1 LFEPRKVFVLLA
13 TYNGAEFLSD
23 QIQSIQG
30 QTISNW
36 TLLVRDDGSVDNT
49 RDVLEKLAAK
59 DNRIRWIHDTRGG
72 LGAAGNFGELMRVAL
87 VEDAEAIFFSDQDDV
102 WLSTKM
108 REQIDVLDKMEELHG
123 RDTPMLV
130 YSDLEVVDRWL
141 QPIHHSFMRYQDLTH
156 EAQSPVQV
164 LLTQNF
170 VTGCATV
177 INRSLLKLAVPLPAD
192 VVMHDWWLALCAAVC
207 GQIGYLPNSTLRYRQ
222 HESNQIGAQRFLAM
236 MNPSSPRTRRW
247 WKEGGRRLFKSIEQA
262 RLLSERIV
270 SREIPCSR
278 EALSLLKRF
287 AACAQEGRL
296 RRLWTV
302 SQLGLRRQGV
312 LRQLLLYWRLLVSSR
327 KAATDQG
334 WKH

>member
-1 LFEPRKVFVLLA
+1 LA

-23 QIQSIQG
+23 QIQSIQE

-49 RDVLEKLAAK
+49 RDVLDKLAAK
-59 DNRIRWIHDTRGG
+59 DKRIRCIHDTRGC
-72 LGAAGNFGELMRVAL
+72 LGAAKNFGELMRVACIK
-87 VEDAEAIFFSDQDDV
+87 DAEIIFFSDQDDV

-108 REQIDVLDKMEELHG
+108 VEQINALDNMEASYG
-123 RDTPMLV
+123 RDTPILV

-141 QPIHHSFMRYQDLTH
+141 QPIHHSFMRYQGLTH
-156 EAQSPVQV
+156 EAQCPARV

-170 VTGCATV
+170 VTGCAAV
-177 INRSLLKLAVPLPAD
+177 INDSLLKLAVPLPD
-192 VVMHDWWLALCAAVC
+192 GVVMHDWWLALCAAAC

-222 HESNQIGAQRFLAM
+222 HESNQIGAQRILAM

-262 RLLSERIV
+262 GLLSERIV
-270 SREIPCSR
+270 SREVPCSG
-278 EALSLLKRF
+278 ETLSLLQRY
-287 AACAQEGRL
+287 AACAREGRL

-302 SQLGLRRQGV
+302 SQLGVRRQGP
-312 LRQLLLYWRLLVSSR
+312 LRRLLLYWRLLVSSR
-327 KAATDQG
+327 GTATD
-334 WKH
+334 

>member
-1 LFEPRKVFVLLA
+1 LFEPRKVIVLLA

-23 QIQSIQG
+23 QIKSIQG

-36 TLLVRDDGSVDNT
+36 TLLVRDDGSDDNT
-49 RDVLEKLAAK
+49 RDVLEVLAAK
-59 DNRIRWIHDTRGG
+59 DKRIRCIHDACGC
-72 LGAAGNFGELMRVAL
+72 LGAARNFGELMRLAW
-87 VEDAEAIFFSDQDDV
+87 VEDAEIIFFSDQDDV

-108 REQIDVLDKMEELHG
+108 MEQIDALDKMEDSYG
-123 RDTPMLV
+123 RDTPILV

-141 QPIHHSFMRYQDLTH
+141 QPIHHSFMRYQGLTH
-156 EAQSPVQV
+156 EAQSPIQV

-192 VVMHDWWLALCAAVC
+192 VVMHDWWLALCAAAC
-207 GQIGYLPNSTLRYRQ
+207 GQIRYLPYSTLRYRQ
-222 HESNQIGAQRFLAM
+222 HDSNQIGAQRFLAM
-236 MNPSSPRTRRW
+236 MNPLSLRTRRR
-247 WKEGGRRLFKSIEQA
+247 WKEGGSQLFKSIGQA
-262 RLLSERIV
+262 ALLSERIV
-270 SREIPCSR
+270 SRGVPCSV
-278 EALSLLKRF
+278 ETLSLLKRF

-327 KAATDQG
+327 GAVSDANVSR
-334 WKH
+334 

>member
-1 LFEPRKVFVLLA
+1 MFEPRKFFILLA
-13 TYNGAEFLSD
+13 TYNGAEFLLD

-36 TLLVRDDGSVDNT
+36 TLLVRDDGSEDNT

-59 DNRIRWIHDTRGG
+59 DNRIRCIHDTRGG
-72 LGAAGNFGELMRVAL
+72 LGAVGNFGELMRVAL
-87 VEDAEAIFFSDQDDV
+87 VEGADIIFFSDQDDV
-102 WLSTKM
+102 WLQTKM
-108 REQIDVLDKMEELHG
+108 MEQIDALVTLEELHG
-123 RDTPMLV
+123 RETPILV

-141 QPIHHSFMRYQDLTH
+141 QPIHHSFMRYQGLTH
-156 EAQSPVQV
+156 EAQSPVRV

-177 INRSLLKLAVPLPAD
+177 INRSLLKLAVPLPAE
-192 VVMHDWWLALCAAVC
+192 VVMHDWWLALCAAAC
-207 GQIGYLPNSTLRYRQ
+207 GQIGHLPNSTLRYRQ
-222 HESNQIGAQRFLAM
+222 HDSNQIGAQRILAM
-236 MNPSSPRTRRW
+236 INPLSLRTRRW
-247 WKEGGRRLFKSIEQA
+247 WKEGGKRLFKSIGQA
-262 RLLSERIV
+262 ALLSERIV
-270 SREIPCSR
+270 SREVPCPV

-302 SQLGLRRQGV
+302 SHLGLRRQGV

-327 KAATDQG
+327 GAVTD
-334 WKH
+334 

>member
-1 LFEPRKVFVLLA
+1 LFEPRKVIVLLA

-23 QIQSIQG
+23 QIQSIQE

-36 TLLVRDDGSVDNT
+36 ILLVRDDGSEDST
-49 RDVLEKLAAK
+49 RDVLDKLAAK
-59 DNRIRWIHDTRGG
+59 DKRIRCVHDTLGS
-72 LGAAGNFGELMRVAL
+72 LGAARNFGELMRLAW
-87 VEDAEAIFFSDQDDV
+87 VEEAEIIFFSDQDDV

-108 REQIDVLDKMEELHG
+108 REQIDVLDNMEESHG
-123 RDTPMLV
+123 RDTPILV

-141 QPIHHSFMRYQDLTH
+141 QPIHHSFMRYQGLTH
-156 EAQSPVQV
+156 EAQYPVRV

-177 INRSLLKLAVPLPAD
+177 INRSLLKLAVPLPPD

-207 GQIGYLPNSTLRYRQ
+207 GQIGYLPNATLRYRQ
-222 HESNQIGAQRFLAM
+222 HDSNQIGAQRILAM
-236 MNPSSPRTRRW
+236 MNPSSSRTRRW
-247 WKEGGRRLFKSIEQA
+247 WKEGGSRLFKSIEQA
-262 RLLSERIV
+262 GLLSERIV
-270 SREIPCSR
+270 SREIPCSV
-278 EALSLLKRF
+278 ETLLLLKRF

-302 SQLGLRRQGV
+302 SQLGLRRQGL

-327 KAATDQG
+327 GTVMD
-334 WKH
+334 

>member
-1 LFEPRKVFVLLA
+1 MFEPRKVIVLLA

-23 QIQSIQG
+23 QIQSIQE

-36 TLLVRDDGSVDNT
+36 ILLVRDDGSEDST
-49 RDVLEKLAAK
+49 RDVLDKLAAK
-59 DNRIRWIHDTRGG
+59 DKRIRCVHDTLGS
-72 LGAAGNFGELMRVAL
+72 LGAARNFGELMRLAW
-87 VEDAEAIFFSDQDDV
+87 VEEAEIIFFSDQDDV

-108 REQIDVLDKMEELHG
+108 REQIDVLDNMEESHG
-123 RDTPMLV
+123 RDTPILV

-141 QPIHHSFMRYQDLTH
+141 QPIHHSFMRYQGLTH
-156 EAQSPVQV
+156 EAQYPVRV

-177 INRSLLKLAVPLPAD
+177 INRSLLKLAVPLPPD

-207 GQIGYLPNSTLRYRQ
+207 GQIGYLPNATLRYRQ
-222 HESNQIGAQRFLAM
+222 HDSNQIGAQRILAM
-236 MNPSSPRTRRW
+236 MNPSSSRTRRW
-247 WKEGGRRLFKSIEQA
+247 WKEGGSRLFKSIEQA
-262 RLLSERIV
+262 GLLSERIV
-270 SREIPCSR
+270 SREIPCSV
-278 EALSLLKRF
+278 ETLLLLKRF

-302 SQLGLRRQGV
+302 SQLGLRRQGL

-327 KAATDQG
+327 GTVMD
-334 WKH
+334 

>member
-1 LFEPRKVFVLLA
+1 LIEPRKVFVLLA
-13 TYNGAEFLSD
+13 TYNGAEFLPD
-23 QIQSIQG
+23 QVQSIQE
-30 QTISNW
+30 QTILNW
-36 TLLVRDDGSVDNT
+36 TLLVRDDGSEDNT
-49 RDVLEKLAAK
+49 REVLEKLADK
-59 DNRIRWIHDTRGG
+59 DNRIRRIHDTRGG

-87 VEDAEAIFFSDQDDV
+87 VEDAEVIFFSDQDDV

-108 REQIDVLDKMEELHG
+108 REQIEALDKMEESHG
-123 RDTPMLV
+123 RETPILV

-141 QPIHHSFMRYQDLTH
+141 RPIHQSFMRYQGLTH
-156 EAQSPVQV
+156 EAQSPVRV

-207 GQIGYLPNSTLRYRQ
+207 GQIGYLPNATLRYRQ
-222 HESNQIGAQRFLAM
+222 HDANQIGAQRILAM

-262 RLLSERIV
+262 GLLSERIV
-270 SREIPCSR
+270 TREVPCSG

-312 LRQLLLYWRLLVSSR
+312 LRQLLLYWRLLM
-327 KAATDQG
+327 
-334 WKH
+334 